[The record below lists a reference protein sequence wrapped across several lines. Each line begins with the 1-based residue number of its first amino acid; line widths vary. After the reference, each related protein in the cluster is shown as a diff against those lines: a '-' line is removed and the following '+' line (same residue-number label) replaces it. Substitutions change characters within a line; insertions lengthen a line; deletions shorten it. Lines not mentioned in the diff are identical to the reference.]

1 MAIYLA
7 VFVLQKFGEDF
18 DIDDDFVEEEDDLL
32 KQDDISPGMN

>member
-32 KQDDISPGMN
+32 KHDDISPGMN